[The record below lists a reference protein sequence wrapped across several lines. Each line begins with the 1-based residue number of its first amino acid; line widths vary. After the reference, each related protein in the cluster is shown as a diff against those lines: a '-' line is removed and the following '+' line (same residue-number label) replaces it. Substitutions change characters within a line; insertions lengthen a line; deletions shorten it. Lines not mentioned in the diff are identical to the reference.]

1 MNSLRS
7 ILQLYHIDLNAHLLD
22 ASQTS
27 LILWVS
33 FEMMKLVPPL
43 RHNSSQKRQNQWC
56 RWSENIIPALVKPY
70 LYYLEASQS
79 LHVVINT
86 KVGDQSQCPMCTV
99 QQLTVY
105 CLFFDCV
112 LAS

>member
-33 FEMMKLVPPL
+33 FEMMKLVPPCVIIVHKSDKTNGTNGL
-43 RHNSSQKRQNQWC
+43 RI
-56 RWSENIIPALVKPY
+56 NIIPALVKPY
-70 LYYLEASQS
+70 CLYYLEASQS
-79 LHVVINT
+79 LCVVVNT
-86 KVGDQSQCPMCTV
+86 KVGDQSQCPTCTV

-105 CLFFDCV
+105 CLFF
-112 LAS
+112 